1 MRKSAVVLVALVAA
15 VVAPV
20 ALADN
25 GSFETGDFSGWAVNA
40 PTGSAA
46 VLPGGAP
53 GGGSY
58 YGAVGAGS
66 EEQWQSISTNVSLQ
80 AGDAVSA
87 AALFVNAENDFEK
100 CFYNDAAEVVVSLD
114 GNVVGTIFAADAC
127 GSPGQSTSPWGG
139 GQIYVSQDG
148 VYTVVARVRNV
159 GDGLVPSQVWLDAVA
174 ARTPRAAYCAADGNT
189 GADGAK
195 LTAGAFLN
203 LRTGQPAKDAHYA
216 GATLARFVEGTG
228 LTCDAP
234 PAGYVQKGFAGDA
247 QHVPDGLYAY
257 FAAA

>member
-15 VVAPV
+15 VMAPV

-25 GSFETGDFSGWAVNA
+25 GSFETGDFSGWTVDA
-40 PTGSAA
+40 PTGSAT
-46 VLPGGAP
+46 VQPGGAP

-66 EEQWQSISTNVSLQ
+66 QEQWQSIATSVSLQ

-87 AALFVNAENDFEK
+87 AALFYNAEVPEECYYD
-100 CFYNDAAEVVVSLD
+100 DAAEVVVLLD
-114 GNVVGTIFAADAC
+114 GNVVGTLFAANAC
-127 GSPGQSTSPWGG
+127 AADFSGAGPWGG
-139 GQIYVSQDG
+139 GQVYVSQDG
-148 VYTVVARVRNV
+148 VYTVVARVKNV
-159 GDGLVPSQVWLDAVA
+159 GDSVVSSQVWLDAVA

-189 GADGAK
+189 GADGSK
-195 LTAGAFLN
+195 LTAGSFLN
-203 LRTGQPAKDAHYA
+203 LRVGQPAKDPSYT
-216 GATLARFVEGTG
+216 GATLARFVDGKG

-234 PAGYVQKGFAGDA
+234 PAGYVQKGLAGDA